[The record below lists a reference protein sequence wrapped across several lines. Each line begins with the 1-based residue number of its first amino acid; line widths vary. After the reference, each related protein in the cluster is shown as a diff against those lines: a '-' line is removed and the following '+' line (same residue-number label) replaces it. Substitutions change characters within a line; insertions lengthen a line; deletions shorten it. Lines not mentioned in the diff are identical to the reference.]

1 MGYQRGGGRFVKAFL
16 LYNLLTLGN
25 CGISG
30 ASVARAART
39 TAVGVPAGLQVI
51 RDTKVAK
58 MAKMAKVK
66 NFILARLLYMS
77 ISYINFR
84 YVRVS

>member
-1 MGYQRGGGRFVKAFL
+1 MKAFL

-58 MAKMAKVK
+58 MAKMAKMAKVK